1 MLLRLAAT
9 LVLLLHLGFIV
20 FVMVGGLLAW
30 RRRWVAALHLPAAA
44 WGSWVELSGVVC
56 PLTRLENLLR
66 RRAGQAGYSQGF
78 VEHYLLALIYPHGLT
93 RGVQFALAAL
103 VLGVN
108 GAVYAALL
116 RHWRA
121 RGR

>member
-1 MLLRLAAT
+1 MLFRLAAT

-44 WGSWVELSGVVC
+44 WGCWVELSGVVC
-56 PLTRLENLLR
+56 PLTLLENLLH
-66 RRAGQAGYSQGF
+66 RRAGQAGYTQGF

-93 RGVQFALAAL
+93 RGIQFALAAL

-108 GAVYAALL
+108 AAVYAALL
-116 RHWRA
+116 RHWRT
-121 RGR
+121 GR